1 MSSSSPV
8 ISVREKV
15 GYALGDVATNF
26 FFQAMILYQQK
37 YYTDTVGIAPAVV
50 GTMFLVVRLLDA
62 VADPVIGAL
71 SDRTKTRW
79 GKFRP
84 WVLWTAIPFG
94 VIFWLSYVVPNV
106 GPQGKVLYAYI
117 TYTLLMMLYSANNTP
132 YAALMGVMTP
142 NVNQRTDIARYRFF
156 AAVFGQFLIQTFA
169 LPLVDKFGQGN
180 DARGW
185 AITMAIFGT
194 GIVVS
199 NFVVF
204 ATTRERVL
212 TNPEQK
218 PSLKED
224 LKSVFSCGP
233 WIAMFVLTLAYFTML
248 VLRGTSLNYM
258 FTYYMEPGAIQSF
271 LAKVGLAASAGT
283 ESQGILDWMG
293 LRVRPDASN
302 AVAVGFSFF
311 QVLGSVVQLIGIP
324 FSKPLC
330 ERFGKKAVFITCL
343 SIAVVATAG
352 HFLVSPTD
360 MTSMFWWTVLWS
372 AAWGPQVPLL
382 WVMIADAADY
392 SEWQTQRRATG
403 FMYAGILFALKAGL
417 GLGGAIAGWIM
428 AYYGYVALAVQ
439 SERALLGIRMGAAIF
454 PAMLMGVCLLC
465 LFVYPIGKALNLRIQ
480 NELEERRKKF
490 APSA

>member
-1 MSSSSPV
+1 MSYSSPT

-37 YYTDTVGIAPAVV
+37 YYTDTVGISPAVV

-62 VADPVIGAL
+62 VADPIIGAL

-94 VIFWLSYVVPNV
+94 AIFWLSYVVPDV
-106 GPQGKVLYAYI
+106 GPQGKVIYAFV
-117 TYTLLMMLYSANNTP
+117 TYVLLMMLYSANNTP

-142 NVNQRTDIARYRFF
+142 NVSERTNIARYRFV

-169 LPLVDKFGQGN
+169 LPLVDVFGKGN

-185 AITMAIFGT
+185 AITMAIFGI
-194 GIVVS
+194 GIVVA
-199 NFVVF
+199 NFIVF
-204 ATTRERVL
+204 ATTKERVL
-212 TNPEQK
+212 PNPEQK
-218 PSLKED
+218 PSLKDD
-224 LKSVFSCGP
+224 LKSVFSCKP

-258 FTYYMEPGAIQSF
+258 FTYYLDANAIRGF
-271 LAKVGLAASAGT
+271 LDKVGLAASATADKGL
-283 ESQGILDWMG
+283 LDYMG

-311 QVLGSVVQLIGIP
+311 QVVGSIVQLIGIP

-330 ERFGKKAVFITCL
+330 DRFGKKAVFITSL
-343 SIAVVATAG
+343 SFTVLATIG
-352 HFLVSPTD
+352 VFFVSPTD
-360 MTSMFWWTVLWS
+360 MTSMFWLSVLWS
-372 AAWGPQVPLL
+372 AGWGPQVPLL

-392 SEWQTQRRATG
+392 SEWKTSRRATG

-417 GLGGAIAGWIM
+417 GLGGAMAGWIM
-428 AYYGYVALAVQ
+428 GAYGYVANTAQ
-439 SERALLGIRMGAAIF
+439 TPQALLGIRLGATMY
-454 PAMLMGVCLLC
+454 PAALLLVCLVC
-465 LFVYPIGKALNLRIQ
+465 LALYPIGKAMNLRIQ